1 MFALQLLPN
10 RRSIEYDVV
19 MSYESYLNSNFQ
31 MALLK
36 LTFKF
41 KINLE
46 TCTSLCMC
54 CIFSFPDMYLLD
66 LEIIFPS
73 HVQILHVQ
81 TPLGKILMSSVIK
94 LYQQYNFIS
103 GQPVIFITTR
113 WKYHFAFATIYKPL
127 NPNHVHSRPIFSINI
142 TFFTSITGLAKFPI

>member
-1 MFALQLLPN
+1 MLSFKPLKHKNLSSSADYLSQFFFSERISALFALQLLPN
-10 RRSIEYDVV
+10 RRSIEYDVI
-19 MSYESYLNSNFQ
+19 MSYESSVHSNFQ

-36 LTFKF
+36 LTFNF

-54 CIFSFPDMYLLD
+54 CIFSFPDMYLLE

-81 TPLGKILMSSVIK
+81 TPLGKILMSSVIR
-94 LYQQYNFIS
+94 LITHNHI
-103 GQPVIFITTR
+103 IF
-113 WKYHFAFATIYKPL
+113 
-127 NPNHVHSRPIFSINI
+127 N
-142 TFFTSITGLAKFPI
+142 

>member
-1 MFALQLLPN
+1 MSITSPNFFSLIGFPALFALELLPN

-36 LTFKF
+36 LTFMF

-54 CIFSFPDMYLLD
+54 CIFSFPDMYVFARTRNNFSVARTNTSCTNPPRRD
-66 LEIIFPS
+66 FDVFRDKTVPA
-73 HVQILHVQ
+73 VQLHLRTTCHPHHDQMKV
-81 TPLGKILMSSVIK
+81 PLCFC
-94 LYQQYNFIS
+94 N
-103 GQPVIFITTR
+103 
-113 WKYHFAFATIYKPL
+113 
-127 NPNHVHSRPIFSINI
+127 SI
-142 TFFTSITGLAKFPI
+142 